1 MPQAMDSIDRAI
13 LRTLQREAKIQNIE
27 LAERVGLSPSPCLR
41 RVRLLEEAGVI
52 ERYAAQLNAAKV
64 GMGLTVFARVWVKG
78 PDEETI
84 ASFVEA
90 IMKLPE
96 IIECHMLSGDCDFL
110 LKIVAADLD
119 AYRRFRV
126 EQLGRIKSIRD
137 IKSDIPMQKIKDTSE
152 LPV

>member
-1 MPQAMDSIDRAI
+1 MDSIDRAI

-52 ERYAAQLNAAKV
+52 ERYAAQLNAGKV
-64 GMGLTVFARVWVKG
+64 GMGLTVFARVWVTG
-78 PDEETI
+78 PDEDTI
-84 ASFVEA
+84 AAFVKA

-110 LKIVAADLD
+110 LKVVAADLD